1 MSAAFTQTHPT
12 TPLATIRPSTTL
24 ARTECPE
31 NYGERLAQKPRAL
44 DVMKDARVARSLYQR
59 KLLRQFIRF
68 LVSCPPIARLGSI
81 LGRTEHRVAEASVR
95 KPHSRTPSPYYS
107 PSFFHTRK

>member
-12 TPLATIRPSTTL
+12 TPLATIRPSTGL

-31 NYGERLAQKPRAL
+31 NYRERLAQKPRAF
-44 DVMKDARVARSLYQR
+44 DVIKDARVARSMYQH
-59 KLLRQFIRF
+59 KLLRKFMSF
-68 LVSCPPIARLGSI
+68 LVSWPPLARLGSI